1 MHAAAASRTIVTG
14 MPKPRDVNQAWWD
27 ERARLHGRDGWFY
40 DIAGFL
46 AGDSAISRR
55 ELDEL
60 EAAVGSIQGVD
71 LLHLQCH
78 IGVSTLSLAR
88 MGARVTG
95 LDFSPEALRRA
106 RETADAASLNAEFVE
121 ADVLDV
127 PHELHG
133 RFDVVFASYGVLVW
147 VVDLCAWMRSVA
159 ASLRPG
165 GKLILVEGH
174 PILTM
179 VQSVDP
185 PVLGWAYQ
193 GGEPAARYMPG
204 DYAERGAVTTANDIV
219 MYAHGLGDVVSAA
232 ADAGLRVE
240 SLTEWLDAEW
250 APEGGKLVREDDGRY
265 RLAFAGSHLPVEFA
279 VRASKN
285 T

>member
-1 MHAAAASRTIVTG
+1 
-14 MPKPRDVNQAWWD
+14 MPTPRDLNRAWWD
-27 ERARLHGRDGWFY
+27 ERARLHGRDGPFY

-46 AGDSAISRR
+46 AGDPAISGR
-55 ELDEL
+55 ELGEL
-60 EAAVGSIQGVD
+60 EAAMGSIEGVD
-71 LLHLQCH
+71 LLHMQCH
-78 IGVSTLSLAR
+78 IGLGTLSLAR

-95 LDFSPEALRRA
+95 LDFSSQALHRA
-106 RETADAASLNAEFVE
+106 RETADAASLTVEFLE
-121 ADVLDV
+121 ADVHDV

-147 VVDLCAWMRSVA
+147 AEDLRAWMRCA
-159 ASLRPG
+159 TASLRPG
-165 GKLILVEGH
+165 GKLVLVEGH

-179 VQSVDP
+179 VESVDP

-193 GGEPAARYMPG
+193 GGEPAAQYMPG

-219 MYAHGLGDVVSAA
+219 MYAHGLGEVVSAA

-240 SLTEWLDAEW
+240 ALTEWLDTEW
-250 APEGGKLVREDDGRY
+250 APEGGKLVREEDGRF

-285 T
+285 A